1 MLVSQN
7 QEGGNTSSLSAAAKS
22 KALITPEL
30 IKNHAN
36 LLQERMSTQNFNDFG
51 LSICMNSCKLNFSNK
66 FNYLTKQ
73 VFFMLN

>member
-7 QEGGNTSSLSAAAKS
+7 QEGGNPSSLSAAAKS
-22 KALITPEL
+22 KVLNTPEL

-51 LSICMNSCKLNFSNK
+51 LSICMNSCKINFPNKLNI
-66 FNYLTKQ
+66 Y
-73 VFFMLN
+73 